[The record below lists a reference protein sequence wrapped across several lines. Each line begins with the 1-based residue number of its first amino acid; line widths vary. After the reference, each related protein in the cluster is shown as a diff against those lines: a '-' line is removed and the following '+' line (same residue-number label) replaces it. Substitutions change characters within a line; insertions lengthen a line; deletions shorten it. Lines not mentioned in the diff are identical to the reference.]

1 MKESNKFYQVLQKD
15 SSVGFFKEKKA
26 AEKYAKQFKTNI
38 QGYDL
43 RIREM
48 SFLDDI
54 EEEDQDRPN
63 PVIDMDWDTWQDE
76 HDTTSENGGV

>member
-1 MKESNKFYQVLQKD
+1 MLLENFYQVLQKD

-54 EEEDQDRPN
+54 EEEDQDLDL
-63 PVIDMDWDTWQDE
+63 DMDWDAWQDE